1 MCVTFMRS
9 FQPKIGTVENV
20 SPSVDY
26 MALAILNRLVKV
38 ETIPRFLH
46 PFLSEWG
53 GLYLHLY
60 EVSGANLVLR
70 NTLVAPSSL

>member
-1 MCVTFMRS
+1 MCVPLVHHFHTES
-9 FQPKIGTVENV
+9 GTGQDVG
-20 SPSVDY
+20 PSVDY

-60 EVSGANLVLR
+60 EVSGADPVLR